1 MKKKIFIILAFFLT
15 LSGSSESS
23 GGNNVGPLQY
33 HPLFILSGQSNMQ
46 LLDIRYFLPKV
57 EETFG
62 PGTIA
67 VKYALSGQS
76 ITNWYDKYDLLAG
89 DGDGDPVG
97 WFYYLLKR
105 KISAAIGN
113 KNIRDVFFIWMQGET
128 DGLYADSRYSE
139 FYEDNLLGLIKLI
152 ESDLRLN
159 FNPEIQFNFVIGRI
173 NEYGRNF
180 PDKVAQWDAIREAQ
194 VRVAENYPNGTWVNT
209 DDLGTIDNGLHF
221 DDVGY
226 RLLGERFA
234 LAAISLSNNYVNF

>member
-1 MKKKIFIILAFFLT
+1 MKRNIFIILAFFLT
-15 LSGSSESS
+15 LYGSSGSSR
-23 GGNNVGPLQY
+23 GNNAEPLQY
-33 HPLFILSGQSNMQ
+33 YPLFILSGQSNMQ
-46 LLDIRYFLPKV
+46 LLDIGYFLPTIEK
-57 EETFG
+57 TFG

-67 VKYALSGQS
+67 VKDTLSGQS

-105 KISAAIGN
+105 KIFSAIGN

-128 DGLYADSRYSE
+128 DGLYPNRYSE
-139 FYEDNLLGLIKLI
+139 VYEENLIGLIKLI
-152 ESDLRLN
+152 ESDLRHK
-159 FNPEIQFNFVIGRI
+159 FNSEIKFNFVIGRI
-173 NEYGRNF
+173 NEFGRKF

-234 LAAISLSNNYVNF
+234 LAAISLIDP

>member
-1 MKKKIFIILAFFLT
+1 
-15 LSGSSESS
+15 
-23 GGNNVGPLQY
+23 
-33 HPLFILSGQSNMQ
+33 MQ
-46 LLDIRYFLPKV
+46 LLDIGYFLPTI

-67 VKYALSGQS
+67 VKDTLSGQS
-76 ITNWYDKYDLLAG
+76 ITNWYDKHDLTG

-128 DGLYADSRYSE
+128 DGLYPNRYSE
-139 FYEDNLLGLIKLI
+139 FYKDNLIGLIKLI
-152 ESDLRLN
+152 ESDLRRN
-159 FNPEIQFNFVIGRI
+159 FNSEIKFNFVIGRI
-173 NEYGRNF
+173 NEFGRKF

-209 DDLGTIDNGLHF
+209 DDLGTIDNGLHPNGTWVNTDDLGTIDNGLHF
-221 DDVGY
+221 DDAGY

-234 LAAISLSNNYVNF
+234 RAAISLIDP